1 MKSVKLFLAILL
13 CSAVFIPPAY
23 AEEEK
28 VIVRLPEFIIFSEE
42 QLQEEPVKRPEKA
55 APFKDLKGLKEE
67 VQAPDSE
74 TTINAE
80 AKEKLK
86 KTTPSQMTTGWVHG
100 NSVALFLMRITGE
113 EPPDE
118 AIFKSALYFFK
129 NEDYKKAIDAF
140 KKTIKKYPK
149 SDYVPAAAYWI
160 AESYYA
166 MGRRD
171 EAIAV
176 YEDIIGKYPVSDYW
190 DYAHYSLGW
199 LYVNEGDYKKAI
211 RYFTKATQSPVSN
224 LAYSAQ
230 FWVGDCLMRLKR
242 YEDAIKTF
250 NTLSY
255 PTVTSD
261 LLKEDVFFDGV
272 EKLLAGK
279 VTYREF
285 ISRFPF
291 PESLIINTAMY
302 GLGIAGGGIETAG
315 VSFQK
320 GGMKGIKDVTW
331 GIRVNTDMKYLEAAV
346 YRTALAYIALN
357 KMDKAREEA
366 RRLKGIDPQTLFSDF
381 IELEVGLYYYKRKDI
396 TAALKIFQG
405 LSMGTLQ
412 KEIVPIAEFMI
423 GEILYKEGRL
433 IDALSSYE
441 KAERNEERP
450 ILGNIASYKAAV
462 ILYQRKDYKRV
473 LERLQPLKNKRSLI
487 RYKDDINYMI
497 AESLTGIEKYD
508 EALSHYQAIPN
519 ASPLAEKV
527 QYGRAWVYY
536 KKGMWKEA
544 AEAFNVFLDRYH
556 QSPLR
561 EDALFRIADSY
572 LNLKDFKGYYNTYAQ
587 FLREYPKSGL
597 NAEIAFQAGLS
608 LYRVEKFDDAA
619 NIFRNIITTAPRSK
633 EAEEASFRLGWTY
646 FRMNDYKRAIS
657 EFNSHVT
664 NHPKSKY
671 ITEALLK
678 IGDSYYNLKEY
689 PRALEYYNNIK
700 AKYPNSSQ
708 SKDAEYGAILAY
720 KQLGNS
726 EAAMS
731 EAEGFVKKNPK
742 MTMSLTLQFQMA
754 EELEAKKKMG
764 EALIAYRK
772 ALALSETSE
781 FADVAL
787 YRIGR
792 ILFEGR
798 ELHNAISELNRLIS
812 QYPKSTYAA
821 DSRYKIAE
829 AFFLLGEYEQAI
841 GKYKDFISLYS
852 ENPNTSEA
860 MLKIAQSYDKAKK
873 GDDAIKAYN
882 EFIKRFPHHKMVPAV
897 YLALG
902 RHYYDKMDKKSAAGA
917 YQKATDLPDDEMAAE
932 AQFRLAEL
940 ALSEGRNDD
949 AKIEFMKVY
958 YLYPDIDKWASLS
971 QLKTAEIYEKE
982 KKAETAFAL
991 YQRIMDKA
999 KSKEDVKKASDAAK
1013 NIGGTINR

>member
-1 MKSVKLFLAILL
+1 M
-13 CSAVFIPPAY
+13 
-23 AEEEK
+23 
-28 VIVRLPEFIIFSEE
+28 
-42 QLQEEPVKRPEKA
+42 
-55 APFKDLKGLKEE
+55 
-67 VQAPDSE
+67 
-74 TTINAE
+74 TINAE
-80 AKEKLK
+80 AQSKIK
-86 KTTPSQMTTGWVHG
+86 KTTPSQMATGWIYG
-100 NSVALFLMRITGE
+100 NSVALFLARITGE

-118 AIFKSALYFFK
+118 AIFKSGLYFFK
-129 NEDYKKAIDAF
+129 NEGYKKAVDAF
-140 KKTIKKYPK
+140 KKAIKKYPK
-149 SDYVPAAAYWI
+149 SEYAPAAAYWI

-171 EAIAV
+171 EAIAA
-176 YEDIIGKYPVSDYW
+176 YEDIIGKYPISDYW

-211 RYFTKATQSPVSN
+211 RYFIKATQSPVSN

-230 FWVGDCLMRLKR
+230 FWVGDCLMRLKK
-242 YEDAIKTF
+242 YEDAIKAF

-255 PTVTSD
+255 PTVTSE
-261 LLKEDVFFDGV
+261 LLKEDIFFDGV

-279 VTYREF
+279 ATYREF

-302 GLGIAGGGIETAG
+302 GLGIAGGGIEPAG

-320 GGMKGIKDVTW
+320 GGMKGIKNITW

-357 KMDKAREEA
+357 KMDKAQEEA
-366 RRLKGIDPQTLFSDF
+366 RRLRGIDPQTLFSDF
-381 IELEVGLYYYKRKDI
+381 IELEAGLYYYKRKDI
-396 TAALKIFQG
+396 AAALKIFQG
-405 LSMGTLQ
+405 LSRGTIQ
-412 KEIVPIAEFMI
+412 KEIIPIAEFMV
-423 GEILYKEGRL
+423 GEILYKDGRL
-433 IDALSSYE
+433 IEALSSYE

-450 ILGNIASYKAAV
+450 ILGNTASYKAAV
-462 ILYQRKDYKRV
+462 ILYQKKDYKRV
-473 LERLQPLKNKRSLI
+473 LERLQPVKNKRSLI

-497 AESLTGIEKYD
+497 AESLAGIEKYD

-544 AEAFNVFLDRYH
+544 AEAFNIFLERYP

-561 EDALFRIADSY
+561 EDALFRLADCF
-572 LNLKDFKGYYNTYAQ
+572 LNRKDFKEYYDAYAR
-587 FLREYPKSGL
+587 FLKEYPKSGL
-597 NAEIAFQAGLS
+597 NTEIALQAGLS
-608 LYRVEKFDDAA
+608 LYRVEKFEDAA
-619 NIFRNIITTAPRSK
+619 KIFKNITAEYPKSK
-633 EAEEASFRLGWTY
+633 EAAEASFRLGWTY
-646 FRMNDYKRAIS
+646 FRMNNYKRAIS

-689 PRALEYYNNIK
+689 PRALQYYNNIK
-700 AKYPNSSQ
+700 AKYPDSAHL
-708 SKDAEYGAILAY
+708 KDAEYGAILAH

-754 EELEAKKKMG
+754 EELEAKKKMS

-772 ALALSETSE
+772 ALALSEASE

-812 QYPKSTYAA
+812 QYPRSTYAA
-821 DSRYKIAE
+821 DARYKIAE
-829 AFFLLGEYEQAI
+829 AFSLLGEYEAAI
-841 GKYKDFISLYS
+841 AKYKDFISFHS

-882 EFIKRFPHHKMVPAV
+882 EFVKRFPQHKMLPNV

-902 RHYYDKMDKKSAAGA
+902 GHYYAKIDNKAAVSA
-917 YQKATDLPDDEMAAE
+917 YQKAADLADDDIAAE
-932 AQFRLAEL
+932 AQFKLAEL
-940 ALSEGRNDD
+940 ALADGRADD

-982 KKAETAFAL
+982 KKPEAAFAL

-999 KSKEDVKKASDAAK
+999 KNKEDVKRASDAAK